1 MRLADQTK
9 RSRPAFTLVEL
20 LVVIAIIGVLVA
32 LLLPAVQAAREA
44 ARRSSCSNNLKQ
56 IGLAV
61 HNFHDIRNE
70 MPPATI
76 TSSTGVDSYATWAV
90 FIMPF
95 MEATQLHDSFDLS
108 RPMNDGNQPN
118 NPGRFTALKT
128 YVCPSRRSVSN
139 AITSD
144 DNTTGGGAIIDY
156 AGNGGADEYYG
167 RRVSEGATGMFV
179 IPERHTVGLDTTNKV
194 ARWQNGI
201 NFASATDGLSN
212 TLLVGERNVPQYH
225 LSKKNPSQFD
235 GPGYRGRQDGD
246 FHSRGWSIRRAGIGY
261 PLARSPKV
269 DCGAQSNT
277 GARNLVCGMQFGSYH
292 PAVSQFVLG
301 DASVRGIST
310 TVSETVLQALAHRSD
325 GTVIPDD
332 F

>member
-1 MRLADQTK
+1 MKMRSLVLFLSLAAAACGGPLKYEVPSSARAPGADAK
-9 RSRPAFTLVEL
+9 
-20 LVVIAIIGVLVA
+20 IVA
-32 LLLPAVQAAREA
+32 KVQKEQGLTQLEIEAVNLP
-44 ARRSSCSNNLKQ
+44 
-56 IGLAV
+56 
-61 HNFHDIRNE
+61 
-70 MPPATI
+70 PPA
-76 TSSTGVDSYATWAV
+76 
-90 FIMPF
+90 
-95 MEATQLHDSFDLS
+95 
-108 RPMNDGNQPN
+108 
-118 NPGRFTALKT
+118 
-128 YVCPSRRSVSN
+128 
-139 AITSD
+139 
-144 DNTTGGGAIIDY
+144 
-156 AGNGGADEYYG
+156 
-167 RRVSEGATGMFV
+167 RVSEGATGMFV